1 MSILT
6 VEPGQRRP
14 ELGLLGDNRK
24 RPAPSARQALALSYA
39 PFAIST
45 TVWWLFFI
53 AWWIPEFHNFPGAD
67 FLLTQLAPLA
77 SPGLSSQGHPVVG
90 AQVGR
95 SGVMA
100 GFLLLAALA
109 IPPLT
114 RTRFWLARLA
124 LIAIGYVAVVAVVV
138 SLLGTLVRGE
148 LQQSVLGVIG
158 LIVWVV
164 TALLTAWRSVWVDV
178 DTLPIRPKRA
188 LWLLAVYIL
197 FVPAPLAVGRWMFSP
212 ELRDA
217 AVSVLDSGLTL
228 RWAALLTPV
237 SIPLYLS
244 GVMLGILVACIYA
257 YVPPRWPGTRRR
269 TPIFFA
275 AAGMVVLLITST
287 MASAGGPAR
296 VAQLAS
302 ASPAGDVT
310 FSCGYWT
317 DNQMPGEPARTLIVT
332 GTQCDHATSYV
343 GYRRTGAGSLDGSL
357 LPIRASQPDNS
368 PITSRY
374 VAARYADIVVMAT
387 TTRLDAR
394 PDGLVAVRISDAS
407 RAWTFSCAD
416 RRPFTIRFAGGDDPG
431 DPAAGRVTQPGE
443 ADSVNVSC
451 DSGSSRLDPTTGA
464 PL

>member
-6 VEPGQRRP
+6 VEPGQRQP

-24 RPAPSARQALALSYA
+24 GSAPSARQALALSYV

-53 AWWIPEFHNFPGAD
+53 AWWIPEFHNFPGSD

-77 SPGLSSQGHPVVG
+77 SPGLTSQGHAVV
-90 AQVGR
+90 AVQEGR

-124 LIAIGYVAVVAVVV
+124 LIAIGYIAVVAVAV

-148 LQQSVLGVIG
+148 LQQSALGVIG
-158 LIVWVV
+158 LVVWVV
-164 TALLTAWRSVWVDV
+164 TALLTGWRSVWVDV

-212 ELRDA
+212 ELRGA
-217 AVSVLDSGLTL
+217 AESVLNSGLTL

-237 SIPLYLS
+237 SIPLYLC
-244 GVMLGILVACIYA
+244 GVMLGILVACVYS

-275 AAGMVVLLITST
+275 TAALIVLLITST

-302 ASPAGDVT
+302 SSPADDVT

-317 DNQMPGEPARTLIVT
+317 DNQLPGEPAHTLIVT

-343 GYRRTGAGSLDGSL
+343 GYRRTGASSLDGSL

-374 VAARYADIVVMAT
+374 VAARYGEIVVMAT
-387 TTRLDAR
+387 TTRIDAR
-394 PDGLVAVRISDAS
+394 PNGLVAVRIPDGS

-416 RRPFTIRFAGGDDPG
+416 RRPFTIRLAGGDDPS

-443 ADSVNVSC
+443 ADSVNLTC
-451 DSGSSRLDPTTGA
+451 DTGSSRLNPATGQ